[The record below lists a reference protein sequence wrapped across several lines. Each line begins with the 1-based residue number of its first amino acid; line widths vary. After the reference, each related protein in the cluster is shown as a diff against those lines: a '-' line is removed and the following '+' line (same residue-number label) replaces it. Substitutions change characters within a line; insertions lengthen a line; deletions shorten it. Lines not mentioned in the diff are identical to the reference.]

1 MQRELFPSHPV
12 VRTAD
17 CDQARD
23 AVTRLYL
30 THRLEL
36 LHRSARLDM
45 RLNAVRLG
53 AVTAG
58 YLRYGSDVRIVT
70 AEAAHYHINIPLHG
84 DTECWCG
91 AREPVR
97 ATPGRAVVFMPGV
110 SVDMHWP
117 AGCAQLCVMIT
128 RDELERELERLL
140 GRPLTHRLRF
150 PPGMDLTTPAAQT
163 WLAALDVL
171 EQESARPD
179 GLVRHPLGAAHLQHL
194 LVHGL
199 LLAQPHSYR
208 DESTNPLRAAQP
220 RAIRQAVELVQNHPE
235 RPWSTTKL
243 AQQVA
248 VSARCLQE
256 GFQRYLGMPP
266 MTYLREVRLLR
277 VHGEL
282 READPD
288 TVTVGAV
295 ASRWGFLHAGRF
307 AAAYKRKFGC
317 SPSASL
323 RG

>member
-1 MQRELFPSHPV
+1 MQRELFPGYPV

-23 AVTRLYL
+23 AVTRFYL
-30 THRLEL
+30 PHRLEP
-36 LHRSARLDM
+36 LHRSAPLDM
-45 RLNAVRLG
+45 QLNAIRLG

-70 AEAAHYHINIPLHG
+70 AEAAHYHINIPLNG
-84 DTECWCG
+84 GTDCWCG
-91 AREPVR
+91 TQEPVR
-97 ATPGRAVVFMPGV
+97 ATPRRGVVLMPGV
-110 SVDMHWP
+110 AVDIYWP

-128 RDELERELERLL
+128 RRELERELERLL
-140 GRPLTHRLRF
+140 GRPLTHPLQF

-163 WLAALDVL
+163 WLATLDLL
-171 EQESARPD
+171 ERESARPD

-208 DESTNPLRAAQP
+208 EESANPLRAAQP
-220 RAIRQAVELVQNHPE
+220 RAIRQAVELVHNHPE
-235 RPWSTTKL
+235 QPWSTTKL
-243 AQQVA
+243 ARQVA

-256 GFQRYLGMPP
+256 GFQRYLGVPP

-282 READPD
+282 READPA

-317 SPSASL
+317 APSATL